1 VEKKMQLPSS
11 YEPKDV
17 ETKWYEHWEKMG
29 YFHADVNDNKEPF
42 SIVIPPPNVTG
53 NLHMGH
59 ALNNTLQDI
68 LARWQRMKG
77 KSVLWMPGTDHAGI
91 ATQNVVERLLASE
104 GKSKYDLG
112 REAFEKR
119 VWQWKEHS
127 GGQIQSQLK
136 RLGAS
141 LDWQRERFTL
151 DEGLSRAVRKVFVS
165 LYNDGLIYQGYRIIN
180 WCPRC
185 ETALSDIETDY
196 KELEGNLWHIKYPIK
211 NSNEFVTVATTRP
224 ETMLG
229 DTGVAVN
236 PEDERHK
243 HLIGKTVILPLMNRE
258 IPVFADS
265 YVDMEFGSGFV
276 KVTPAHDPNDFE
288 MGKRH
293 DLEEIIIMDEH
304 GIINENG
311 GKYQGLDRYEARK
324 KIVEDLTNLGLLE
337 KVEKHVHSVGHCYR
351 CSTVI
356 EPYLSKQWFVK
367 IKPLAEEA
375 IKVVEEG
382 RIRFV
387 PGNWAKT
394 YFEWMYNIKDWCISR
409 QLWWGHRIPAFYCN
423 DCGEATVSMEDPKK
437 CKCGSTNIRQ
447 DEDVLDTWFSSALW
461 PFSTMGWP
469 DETPELKK
477 YYPTSVLVTGFDII
491 FFWVARMIMTG
502 VRFMKEIPF
511 RDVYIHALVRDEHGQ
526 KMSKSK
532 GNVIDPLI
540 MMERYGTDAFRF
552 TLAAFAAQGRDIIL
566 SEKRIEGYRAFCN
579 KIWNATRFIL
589 MNLGEDF
596 TPGTYDKSNLEVFD
610 KWILHTMNE
619 TVKAVDSALQQ
630 YKFNEAAS
638 LIYEFW
644 WNEFCD
650 WYLELV
656 KQRIYSKDPA
666 MKESSAIAKQT
677 LYTVLKT
684 GLKLLHP
691 FMPFITEEIWS
702 FIKIQGESDIIVTQW
717 PEFDS
722 KLVFTADSNYTN
734 LFKEIVYKIRNVR
747 GEMNIPPDKKVNVIF
762 KTSDKLL
769 LSILQNEQSH
779 IQALAKVEGIE
790 INNEYCPD
798 KTDAVAV
805 MPELEIYV
813 PLKGAVDIEKEK
825 MRLEKE
831 IAKVSSDLQKVESK
845 LSNESFVSKAPQEVI
860 EKEKAKQKE
869 LKEILE
875 KLKEGLTKL
884 N

>member
-1 VEKKMQLPSS
+1 MQLPSS

-375 IKVVEEG
+375 IKVVEDG

-423 DCGEATVSMEDPKK
+423 DCGEVTVSMEDPKK

-630 YKFNEAAS
+630 Y
-638 LIYEFW
+638 
-644 WNEFCD
+644 
-650 WYLELV
+650 
-656 KQRIYSKDPA
+656 
-666 MKESSAIAKQT
+666 
-677 LYTVLKT
+677 
-684 GLKLLHP
+684 
-691 FMPFITEEIWS
+691 
-702 FIKIQGESDIIVTQW
+702 
-717 PEFDS
+717 
-722 KLVFTADSNYTN
+722 
-734 LFKEIVYKIRNVR
+734 
-747 GEMNIPPDKKVNVIF
+747 
-762 KTSDKLL
+762 
-769 LSILQNEQSH
+769 
-779 IQALAKVEGIE
+779 
-790 INNEYCPD
+790 
-798 KTDAVAV
+798 
-805 MPELEIYV
+805 
-813 PLKGAVDIEKEK
+813 
-825 MRLEKE
+825 
-831 IAKVSSDLQKVESK
+831 
-845 LSNESFVSKAPQEVI
+845 
-860 EKEKAKQKE
+860 
-869 LKEILE
+869 
-875 KLKEGLTKL
+875 
-884 N
+884 

>member
-375 IKVVEEG
+375 IKVVEDG

-423 DCGEATVSMEDPKK
+423 DCGEVTVSMEDPKK

-691 FMPFITEEIWS
+691 FMPFITE
-702 FIKIQGESDIIVTQW
+702 GYG
-717 PEFDS
+717 
-722 KLVFTADSNYTN
+722 A
-734 LFKEIVYKIRNVR
+734 
-747 GEMNIPPDKKVNVIF
+747 
-762 KTSDKLL
+762 LL
-769 LSILQNEQSH
+769 
-779 IQALAKVEGIE
+779 K
-790 INNEYCPD
+790 Y
-798 KTDAVAV
+798 
-805 MPELEIYV
+805 
-813 PLKGAVDIEKEK
+813 
-825 MRLEKE
+825 
-831 IAKVSSDLQKVESK
+831 
-845 LSNESFVSKAPQEVI
+845 
-860 EKEKAKQKE
+860 KEKA
-869 LKEILE
+869 I
-875 KLKEGLTKL
+875 
-884 N
+884 